1 MSKIYR
7 TSVLEQM
14 LTTRKE
20 FNPKNPDH
28 LDELRYFVE
37 HGKWKFTCPFI
48 VEEPYGDIPVSC
60 LVKYAKY
67 CLVHR
72 KSP

>member
-1 MSKIYR
+1 MPRIYR

-20 FNPKNPDH
+20 FDPENPHH

-48 VEEPYGDIPVSC
+48 VEEPYDDIPVSC
-60 LVKYAKY
+60 LAKYAKH
-67 CLVHR
+67 CLTQ
-72 KSP
+72 KK